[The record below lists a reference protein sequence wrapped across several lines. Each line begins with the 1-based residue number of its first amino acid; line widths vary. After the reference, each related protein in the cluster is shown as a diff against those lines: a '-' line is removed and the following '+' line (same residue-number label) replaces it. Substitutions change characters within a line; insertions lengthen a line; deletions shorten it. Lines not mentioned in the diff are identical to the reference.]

1 MTKIFKGNILF
12 TPTAEKFTVIP
23 HGHILVSD
31 GKVKAVYQKLPEE
44 YKNLE
49 IIDYQDKLII
59 PGMNDLHCH
68 ASQYKHLGMA
78 MDKELI
84 PWLENYTFPE
94 EAKFQ
99 DIKYAEKIYQN
110 FIKEIWKQGTTR
122 IVVFAT
128 VHKESTIKLLDMF
141 LKSGLGAYVG
151 KVNMDNN
158 CPDYISETW
167 EDSLKDTEEIIKKY
181 TGKSSLVK
189 PIITP
194 RFAPSCSER
203 LLAELGSLGQKYG
216 IPVQSHLSENRQE
229 VQWVKELFP
238 DAGYYG
244 DVYKQYGLFGETPT
258 LMAHCSLSSEEEM
271 ALMKKN
277 NVLAVH
283 CPTSNLNVGSGLMP
297 IRKFINRGIKLGFG
311 SDLSGG
317 HTPSLMKTIVYAI
330 QTSKIF
336 WADSEKQMDF
346 LTNSEAFFIATKGGG
361 SFFGKVGSFEEGY
374 DFDALI
380 IDDGELNW
388 LNYTLEERLERFI
401 YVGDD
406 RHILHRYVSGSLI
419 KEPVF

>member
-1 MTKIFKGNILF
+1 MIKVFKGNIIF
-12 TPTAEKFTVIP
+12 TPTPKKFTVIP

-31 GKVKAVYQKLPEE
+31 GKVKAVYQNLPKE
-44 YKNLE
+44 YHNLE

-68 ASQYKHLGMA
+68 ASQFKHVGMA

-94 EAKFQ
+94 EAKFR
-99 DIKYAEKIYQN
+99 DINYAEKIYQN

-128 VHKESTIKLLDMF
+128 VHKESTMKLLDMF
-141 LKSGLGAYVG
+141 MKSGLGAYVG

-158 CPDYISETW
+158 CPDYIRENS
-167 EDSLKDTEEIIKKY
+167 EDSLKDTEEIIIKY
-181 TGKSSLVK
+181 KSKSTLVK

-194 RFAPSCSER
+194 RFAPSCSQS
-203 LLAELGSLGQKYG
+203 LLAELGNLGQKYG
-216 IPVQSHLSENRQE
+216 IPVQSHLSENKNE
-229 VQWVKELFP
+229 VLWVKELFP

-244 DVYKQYGLFGETPT
+244 DVYRQYGLFGETPT

-271 ALMKKN
+271 NLMKEN

-297 IRKFINRGIKLGFG
+297 IRKFIDQGIKLGLG

-317 HTPSLMKTIVYAI
+317 HTPSLLKTMVYAI

-336 WADSEKQMDF
+336 WANSEKQMDF
-346 LTNSEAFFIATKGGG
+346 LTNSEAFYIATKGGG
-361 SFFGKVGSFEEGY
+361 SFFGRVGSFEEGY

-380 IDDGELNW
+380 IDDEELNY
-388 LNYTLEERLERFI
+388 LDYTLEERLERFI

-406 RHILHRYVSGSLI
+406 RHILHRYVSGNLI
-419 KEPVF
+419 EEPVF

>member
-1 MTKIFKGNILF
+1 MTKIFKGHILF
-12 TPTAEKFTVIP
+12 TPTPEKFTVIP

-44 YKNLE
+44 YNNLE

-99 DIKYAEKIYQN
+99 DIKYGEKIYQN

-128 VHKESTIKLLDMF
+128 VHKESTMKLLDMF
-141 LKSGLGAYVG
+141 IKSGLGAYVG

-158 CPDYISETW
+158 CPDYICETL
-167 EDSLKDTEEIIKKY
+167 ENSLKDTEEIIIKY
-181 TGKSSLVK
+181 ASKSSLVK

-194 RFAPSCSER
+194 RFAPSCSKN
-203 LLAELGSLGQKYG
+203 LLAQLGILGHKYG
-216 IPVQSHLSENRQE
+216 IPVQSHLSENRKE
-229 VQWVKELFP
+229 VQWVEELFP
-238 DAGYYG
+238 DADYYG

-258 LMAHCSLSSEEEM
+258 LMAHCSLSSEKEM
-271 ALMKKN
+271 ALMKEN

-297 IRKFINRGIKLGFG
+297 IRKFIDQGIKLGLG

-317 HTPSLMKTIVYAI
+317 HTPSLMKTMVYAI

-336 WADSEKQMDF
+336 WVNSEKQMDF

-380 IDDGELNW
+380 IDDGELNY
-388 LNYTLEERLERFI
+388 LDYTLEERLERFI

-406 RHILHRYVSGSLI
+406 RHILHRYVSGNLI
-419 KEPVF
+419 NEPIF

>member
-1 MTKIFKGNILF
+1 MIKIIKGNIVF
-12 TPTAEKFTVIP
+12 TPTPDKFTVLP

-31 GKVKAVYQKLPEE
+31 GKVKGVYQELPRE
-44 YKNLE
+44 YRNLA
-49 IIDYQDKLII
+49 ITDYGDRLII

-68 ASQYKHLGMA
+68 ASQFKHVGMA

-99 DIKYAEKIYQN
+99 DTKYAEKIYQN

-128 VHKESTIKLLDMF
+128 VHKESTMRLLDMF
-141 LKSGLGAYVG
+141 INSGLGAYVG

-158 CPDYISETW
+158 CPDYIRENSA
-167 EDSLKDTEEIIKKY
+167 DSLKDTEDIIIKY
-181 TGKSSLVK
+181 QNKSPLVK

-194 RFAPSCSER
+194 RFAPSCSEW
-203 LLAELGSLGQKYG
+203 LLAELGKLGQKFG
-216 IPVQSHLSENRQE
+216 IPVQSHLSENKNE
-229 VQWVKELFP
+229 VKWVQKLFP
-238 DAGYYG
+238 DADYYG
-244 DVYKQYGLFGETPT
+244 DVYRQYDLFGATPT

-271 ALMKKN
+271 KLMKEN

-297 IRKFINRGIKLGFG
+297 IRRFMDRGIKLGLG

-317 HTPSLMKTIVYAI
+317 HLPSLMKVMVYAI

-336 WADSEKQMDF
+336 WANSEKQMDF

-361 SFFGKVGSFEEGY
+361 SFFGKVGSFEAGY

-380 IDDGELNW
+380 IDDEELNY
-388 LNYTLEERLERFI
+388 LDYTLEERLERFI
-401 YVGDD
+401 YLGDD
-406 RHILHRYVSGSLI
+406 RHILHRYVSGNLI
-419 KEPVF
+419 KKPDF

>member
-12 TPTAEKFTVIP
+12 TPTPEKFTVIP

-31 GKVKAVYQKLPEE
+31 GTVKAVYQKLPEE
-44 YKNLE
+44 YNNLE

-99 DIKYAEKIYQN
+99 DIKYGERIYQK

-128 VHKESTIKLLDMF
+128 VHKESTMKLLDMF
-141 LKSGLGAYVG
+141 IKSGLGAYVG

-158 CPDYISETW
+158 CPDYICETLQ
-167 EDSLKDTEEIIKKY
+167 DSLKDTEEIIIKY
-181 TGKSSLVK
+181 ANNSSLVK

-194 RFAPSCSER
+194 RFAPSCSKK

-216 IPVQSHLSENRQE
+216 IPVQSHLSENRKE
-229 VQWVKELFP
+229 VEWVKELFP
-238 DAGYYG
+238 DADYYG

-271 ALMKKN
+271 ALMKEN

-297 IRKFINRGIKLGFG
+297 IRKFIEQGIKLGFG

-317 HTPSLMKTIVYAI
+317 HTPSLMKTMVYAI

-336 WADSEKQMDF
+336 WANSDKQMDF

-380 IDDGELNW
+380 IDDGELNY
-388 LNYTLEERLERFI
+388 LDYTLEERLERFI

-406 RHILHRYVSGSLI
+406 RHILHRYVCGNLI
-419 KEPVF
+419 EEPLL